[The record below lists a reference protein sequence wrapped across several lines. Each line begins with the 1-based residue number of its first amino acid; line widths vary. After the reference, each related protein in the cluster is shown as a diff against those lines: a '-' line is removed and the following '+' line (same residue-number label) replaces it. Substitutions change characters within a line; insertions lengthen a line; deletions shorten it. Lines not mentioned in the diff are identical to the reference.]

1 MGWSTK
7 SLVTSPLESL
17 RPVLVVAR
25 VAGNMPGSSS
35 SQSAGSG
42 GGGTAAPSTTT
53 TSSIVWAVLILIPGN
68 IISLSIKKLAEK
80 AKSHRDHYVHPGSP
94 RLSESK

>member
-42 GGGTAAPSTTT
+42 GGGTAAPTTT
-53 TSSIVWAVLILIPGN
+53 SIVWAVLI
-68 IISLSIKKLAEK
+68 
-80 AKSHRDHYVHPGSP
+80 PGSSP
-94 RLSESK
+94 QQQ